1 MIPGTLQT
9 RTAIEPRIAAHWTGW
24 SGLSGVS
31 KLPSGNL
38 AKIQMMAIAQKRL
51 PAAERRELI
60 LESAGVQFGER
71 GYAHTSLDDIAA
83 AAGVTKPILY
93 RHFDSK
99 KALYLALLERHRDD
113 LPRFFERVP
122 ADLSFDERV
131 RAILEIW
138 FDYVTEH
145 GYAWRM
151 LFRDAGGDEEIR
163 AFRRANYD
171 RAREV
176 LAGFIRG
183 QKGVPK
189 REVEPLAEFLRAG
202 GAGLALWSL
211 DHPEVSRATLIAT
224 ARRVLTALS
233 EAPR

>member
-1 MIPGTLQT
+1 
-9 RTAIEPRIAAHWTGW
+9 
-24 SGLSGVS
+24 
-31 KLPSGNL
+31 
-38 AKIQMMAIAQKRL
+38 MATAQKRL

-60 LESAGVQFGER
+60 LESAGRLFGER
-71 GYAHTSLDDIAA
+71 GYTHTSLDEIAA

-122 ADLSFDERV
+122 TDLPFEERV
-131 RAILEIW
+131 ETILEIW
-138 FDYVTEH
+138 FDYVAEN

-151 LFRDAGGDEEIR
+151 LFRDEGGDEEIR
-163 AFRRANYD
+163 AFRRANFD

-176 LAGFIRG
+176 LANFIRT
-183 QKGVPK
+183 QKGIPK
-189 REVEPLAEFLRAG
+189 GQVEPLAEFLRAG

-211 DHPEVSRATLIAT
+211 DHPEVSRATLVAT
-224 ARRVLTALS
+224 AKRVLGATR
-233 EAPR
+233 E

>member
-1 MIPGTLQT
+1 
-9 RTAIEPRIAAHWTGW
+9 
-24 SGLSGVS
+24 
-31 KLPSGNL
+31 
-38 AKIQMMAIAQKRL
+38 MMATVRKRL

-60 LESAGVQFGER
+60 LEAAGEQFGDR
-71 GYAHTSLDDIAA
+71 GYAHTNLDEIAT

-93 RHFDSK
+93 RHFESK

-122 ADLSFDERV
+122 ADLPFDERV
-131 RAILEIW
+131 EAILETW
-138 FDYVTEH
+138 FDYVSEH

-176 LAGFIRG
+176 LADFISG
-183 QKGVPK
+183 QKGFPK
-189 REVEPLAEFLRAG
+189 GQVEPLAEFLRAG

-211 DHPEVSRATLIAT
+211 DRPEVSRATLVAT
-224 ARRVLTALS
+224 AKRVLSALAGAPP

>member
-1 MIPGTLQT
+1 MAMATTT
-9 RTAIEPRIAAHWTGW
+9 RR
-24 SGLSGVS
+24 
-31 KLPSGNL
+31 
-38 AKIQMMAIAQKRL
+38 RL
-51 PAAERRELI
+51 PAGERRELI
-60 LESAGVQFGER
+60 LTSAGRLFGER
-71 GYAHTSLDDIAA
+71 GYAHTSLDGIAA
-83 AAGVTKPILY
+83 AAGVTKPVLY

-122 ADLSFDERV
+122 ADLPFDRRV
-131 RAILEIW
+131 EAILETW
-138 FDYVTEH
+138 FDYVAEH

-163 AFRRANYD
+163 AFRQANYD

-176 LAGFIRG
+176 LAGFIRS

-189 REVEPLAEFLRAG
+189 RQVEPLAEFLRAG

-211 DHPEVSRATLIAT
+211 DHPEVSKATLVAT
-224 ARRVLTALS
+224 ARRVLAAV
-233 EAPR
+233 APDA

>member
-1 MIPGTLQT
+1 MEEMTTTP
-9 RTAIEPRIAAHWTGW
+9 
-24 SGLSGVS
+24 
-31 KLPSGNL
+31 
-38 AKIQMMAIAQKRL
+38 QKRL
-51 PAAERRELI
+51 PPAERRELI
-60 LESAGVQFGER
+60 LESAGRQFGER
-71 GYAHTSLDDIAA
+71 GYAHTNLDEIAA

-122 ADLSFDERV
+122 QDLPFDERV
-131 RAILEIW
+131 EAILETW

-151 LFRDAGGDEEIR
+151 IFRDSGGGDEIDE
-163 AFRRANYD
+163 FRRGNQE

-176 LAGFIRG
+176 LAGFIAT
-183 QKGVPK
+183 QKGIPK
-189 REVEPLAEFLRAG
+189 AQVEPLAEFLRAG

-211 DHPEVSRATLIAT
+211 DHPEVSRATLVAT
-224 ARRVLTALS
+224 ARRVLAAVGRTG
-233 EAPR
+233 

>member
-1 MIPGTLQT
+1 
-9 RTAIEPRIAAHWTGW
+9 
-24 SGLSGVS
+24 
-31 KLPSGNL
+31 
-38 AKIQMMAIAQKRL
+38 MATAQKRL

-60 LESAGVQFGER
+60 LDSAGRLFGER
-71 GYAHTSLDDIAA
+71 GYTHTSLDEIAA

-122 ADLSFDERV
+122 TDLPFEERV
-131 RAILEIW
+131 ETILEIW
-138 FDYVTEH
+138 FDYVAEN

-163 AFRRANYD
+163 AFRRANFD

-176 LAGFIRG
+176 LASFIRT
-183 QKGVPK
+183 QKGIPK
-189 REVEPLAEFLRAG
+189 GQVEPLAEFLRAG

-211 DHPEVSRATLIAT
+211 DHPEVSRATLVAT
-224 ARRVLTALS
+224 AKRVLGATR
-233 EAPR
+233 E